1 MTWHAGNLTL
11 SKHCFC
17 GAEDGVSAGFYQ
29 GLNVNTRSDD
39 VPENIL
45 RNLDIAASRVGLK
58 KENLVLLVQ
67 GVSAVTAFVDQPSQD
82 KIVAD
87 GLVTTQ
93 PHIGLCIRTADCAPV
108 LLEDKVHGVIGA
120 AHAGWR
126 GAFKGII
133 ENVVALML
141 EKGAKIENIAAA
153 VGPCIG
159 QKSYEVDEG
168 FHQQF
173 VEKNKS
179 FAKYFI
185 IALKESH
192 YLFDL
197 ENYCVD
203 RLRMLG
209 LDNIIASGQDT
220 YQMKNEYYSFRRFTH
235 LGLVQKPKCFP
246 TELSVITL

>member
-1 MTWHAGNLTL
+1 MTWCADNLTL
-11 SKHCFC
+11 NKHCFC
-17 GAEDGVSAGFYQ
+17 GADGGVSKGFYQ

-39 VPENIL
+39 EPENVSL
-45 RNLDIAASRVGLK
+45 NLDIAAARVGLK

-67 GVSAVTAFVDQPSQD
+67 GVSDVTAFVDQPSQD

-87 GLVTTQ
+87 GLVTTY
-93 PHIGLCIRTADCAPV
+93 PNIGLCIRTADCAPV
-108 LLEDKVHGVIGA
+108 LLEDRIHGVIGA

-141 EKGAKIENIAAA
+141 EKGAKLESIAAA

-159 QKSYEVDEG
+159 QESYEVDEG
-168 FHQQF
+168 FYQQF
-173 VEKNKS
+173 VEKEKD
-179 FAKYFI
+179 FAQYFI
-185 IALKESH
+185 KGFRKFH

-197 ENYCVD
+197 ESYCVD
-203 RLRMLG
+203 RLKVLG

-220 YQMKNEYYSFRRFTH
+220 YQLKDKYYSFRRFTH